1 MNPRDHLNEYVKL
14 CGGRPAA
21 AERLGIPYPTLCSIC
36 NGYRGVSP
44 ATAEKMEKRSKGMLD
59 RQKLVWIRATKKEGS
74 SANQEAV

>member
-1 MNPRDHLNEYVKL
+1 MDSRDHLNEYVEL

-21 AERLGIPYPTLCSIC
+21 AERLDIPYPTLCNIC

-44 ATAEKMEKRSKGMLD
+44 TMAEKMEANSKGMLD

-74 SANQEAV
+74 AADPEAA